1 MIARVVA
8 VLDGEEQ
15 VEATE
20 KVSIAKAGQIQV
32 EGLRFSYEENK
43 EVLHGLNYR
52 FQEGK
57 KYAVVGGSGSG
68 KTTLIRLLMGYYSE
82 YTGGIYFDGV
92 CLDDID
98 RQSLY
103 QHVAMI
109 HQKVFLFEDTIRNNI
124 TMFQDCPDEQVWQA
138 IHDAGLTQVVERM
151 GHGLDSMV
159 EENGRNLSGGE
170 QQRIAIARA
179 FARGTEV
186 MLVDEATA
194 SLDPQTASQI
204 NQVLLEK
211 EGLTLIAITHRTNQE
226 LLEAYDEVLVLE
238 QGKLLEHG
246 SYESLSPQ
254 RKQLLALH

>member
-1 MIARVVA
+1 MASDSR
-8 VLDGEEQ
+8 
-15 VEATE
+15 
-20 KVSIAKAGQIQV
+20 
-32 EGLRFSYEENK
+32 R
-43 EVLHGLNYR
+43 
-52 FQEGK
+52 
-57 KYAVVGGSGSG
+57 
-68 KTTLIRLLMGYYSE
+68 
-82 YTGGIYFDGV
+82 
-92 CLDDID
+92 
-98 RQSLY
+98 
-103 QHVAMI
+103 
-109 HQKVFLFEDTIRNNI
+109 
-124 TMFQDCPDEQVWQA
+124 
-138 IHDAGLTQVVERM
+138 GLTQVVERM

-254 RKQLLALH
+254 RKQLLALP

>member
-1 MIARVVA
+1 M
-8 VLDGEEQ
+8 
-15 VEATE
+15 
-20 KVSIAKAGQIQV
+20 
-32 EGLRFSYEENK
+32 
-43 EVLHGLNYR
+43 
-52 FQEGK
+52 
-57 KYAVVGGSGSG
+57 GSG

>member
-1 MIARVVA
+1 
-8 VLDGEEQ
+8 
-15 VEATE
+15 
-20 KVSIAKAGQIQV
+20 
-32 EGLRFSYEENK
+32 
-43 EVLHGLNYR
+43 
-52 FQEGK
+52 
-57 KYAVVGGSGSG
+57 
-68 KTTLIRLLMGYYSE
+68 
-82 YTGGIYFDGV
+82 
-92 CLDDID
+92 
-98 RQSLY
+98 
-103 QHVAMI
+103 
-109 HQKVFLFEDTIRNNI
+109 
-124 TMFQDCPDEQVWQA
+124 
-138 IHDAGLTQVVERM
+138 M

-170 QQRIAIARA
+170 QQRIAIARD